1 MRILGLD
8 VGEKKIGVAISDE
21 LGFTAQGIG
30 VIARRGLKQD
40 LKQIEDL
47 VKQYNVGK
55 IVLGLPRNM
64 NGTLGPQ
71 SELVKKFGE
80 SLKKNLRI
88 EISYWDERLTTVE
101 AERSLIDCDLS
112 RKKRRYVIDKVAA
125 VLILQGYLN
134 YRSNV
139 DID

>member
-8 VGEKKIGVAISDE
+8 IGEKKIGVAISDE

-30 VIARRGLKQD
+30 VIARQTLEQD
-40 LKQIEDL
+40 LKQIENL
-47 VKQYNVGK
+47 VRQYNIDK

-64 NGTLGPQ
+64 NGTFGPQ
-71 SELVKKFGE
+71 SQLVKSFGE
-80 SLKKNLRI
+80 LLKRNIKI
-88 EISYWDERLTTVE
+88 EISYWDERLTTIE
-101 AERSLIDCDLS
+101 AERSLIEGDMS
-112 RKKRRYVIDKVAA
+112 RKKRRGVIDKIAA

-139 DID
+139 DTD

>member
-8 VGEKKIGVAISDE
+8 IGEKKIGVAISDE

-30 VIARRGLKQD
+30 VIARQSLEQD
-40 LKQIEDL
+40 LKQIENL
-47 VKQYNVGK
+47 VRQYNIDK

-64 NGTLGPQ
+64 NGTFGPQ
-71 SELVKKFGE
+71 SQLVKSFGE
-80 SLKKNLRI
+80 SLKMNIKI

-101 AERSLIDCDLS
+101 AERSLIEGDMS
-112 RKKRRYVIDKVAA
+112 RKKRRSIIDKIAA

-139 DID
+139 DTD